1 MSDINA
7 RIRSFRKE
15 KKLTQ
20 KEFCGLTATSQGHL
34 SDIENGKGKPASDML
49 IAMAINFKD
58 LNLRWLLTG
67 EKNDEIDYGPIREDA
82 LKEVIEVV
90 EWALKEINATP
101 EPGKKA
107 ELISAV
113 YDFWLDDDMPKN
125 RGKLIKLV
133 KAVA

>member
-7 RIRSFRKE
+7 RIRSFRKG
-15 KKLTQ
+15 KNLTQ
-20 KEFCGLTATSQGHL
+20 KKFCLLTNTSQGHL
-34 SDIENGKGKPASDML
+34 SDIENAKGKPSGDML
-49 IAMAINFKD
+49 IAMAISFKD
-58 LNLRWLLTG
+58 LDLRWLLTG
-67 EKNDEIDYGPIREDA
+67 EKSEGVLNPLKEDV
-82 LKEVIEVV
+82 LREVIEVV
-90 EWALKEINATP
+90 EWALKEIDADP

-113 YDFWLDDDMPKN
+113 YDFCLDEDVPRD

>member
-1 MSDINA
+1 MGDIDA

-20 KEFCGLTATSQGHL
+20 KEFCSLAGTSQGHL
-34 SDIENGKGKPASDML
+34 SDIENGKGKPTGDMF
-49 IAMAINFKD
+49 IAMAINFKE

-67 EKNDEIDYGPIREDA
+67 AKSYEGHNSIKEDV
-82 LKEVIEVV
+82 LREVIEVV
-90 EWALKEINATP
+90 EWALKEISADP

-113 YDFWLDDDMPKN
+113 YDFYLDEDMPKD